1 MTNTQWHAGPELLRR
16 YAEGTLDQVG
26 QAAVEAHVSG
36 CAECRGHASAL
47 VSPSEL
53 EPAWDRV
60 LATVTAPPPSR
71 LSRALV
77 RLGVRET
84 DVVVLRASANLVLAL
99 AFATTA
105 AVGFALV
112 AAQLRSSQQE
122 LFYLAIA
129 PLMPAILVAGA
140 YDSTDPLRE
149 LAEATPHSRL
159 RVALLRTIVA
169 VLGAL
174 PLVLAMGLVPQFEP
188 ALAAWLLPA
197 LALTS
202 VLLVLLTWWPATTS
216 VLVVATGWLVTVGL
230 LRAGSSLDVVTAAG
244 GQVLSAALLL
254 AATAVL
260 LVRFEL
266 LRLVGARR

>member
-26 QAAVEAHVSG
+26 QAAVETHVSG

-47 VSPSEL
+47 VSTSDL

-71 LSRALV
+71 LARALV

-84 DVVVLRASANLVLAL
+84 DIVVLRASANLVLAL
-99 AFATTA
+99 AIATAA

-129 PLMPAILVAGA
+129 PLLPAILVAGA

-149 LAEATPHSRL
+149 VAEATPHSKL
-159 RVALLRTIVA
+159 RVAMLRTIVA
-169 VLGAL
+169 VIGAL
-174 PLVLAMGLVPQFEP
+174 PLVLAMGLVPQLEFS
-188 ALAAWLLPA
+188 LAKWLLPA
-197 LALTS
+197 LALSS
-202 VLLVLLTWWPATTS
+202 VLLVLLTWWPATAS
-216 VLVVATGWLVTVGL
+216 VLALAAGWLVAVGL
-230 LRAGSSLDVVTAAG
+230 LRAGGRLDLVTAAG
-244 GQVLSAALLL
+244 GQVLFAALLL
-254 AATAVL
+254 AATVL
-260 LVRFEL
+260 LL
-266 LRLVGARR
+266 LRFDLVRLTRGDR